1 MMNRIVHGH
10 GLIPAVC
17 ATVTTGMFLFVFV
30 CAIGSGCAAAP
41 EPRPTYEELRA
52 TLLEQQKLRDAEAAA
67 HKKTSAGK
75 NEMNHAGER
84 FVLPYWS
91 PVSPGET
98 LLSGAFPL
106 GDLTFSNGNVLYLQD
121 GSLLLRQQNGATT
134 FQKSETPGL
143 LPQFVHNSRGQLV
156 GPLRI
161 TTGERPLVRPPST
174 PARTQGFSSMPTMP
188 DVAPPPDTDRGT
200 RIRFQGLQ
208 PGFSN
213 LPARPEI
220 APSPV
225 RNK

>member
-1 MMNRIVHGH
+1 MNRIVRE
-10 GLIPAVC
+10 LIPAVGT
-17 ATVTTGMFLFVFV
+17 AVVTGTFLFV
-30 CAIGSGCAAAP
+30 CAVVSGCAAAP
-41 EPRPTYEELRA
+41 EPRPSYEELRA
-52 TLLEQQKLRDAEAAA
+52 TLLEQQKLRNKEAAA
-67 HKKTSAGK
+67 RSGTAAGK
-75 NEMNHAGER
+75 NEMNYAGDR
-84 FVLPYWS
+84 FVLPS
-91 PVSPGET
+91 GHPVSPGET

-121 GSLLLRQQNGATT
+121 GNLLLRQQNGATT